1 MKQFALFILTYTMWL
16 TAMAQP
22 LCHVT
27 YYDEEDGLPHSHVT
41 QLLQDVPDIQTT
53 GR

>member
-22 LCHVT
+22 FITMKRMGCLIVT
-27 YYDEEDGLPHSHVT
+27 SPNCCKTSKG
-41 QLLQDVPDIQTT
+41 
-53 GR
+53 